1 MNDRKHSDNLF
12 RISNEPKPNNLTDSD
27 TNSIIIPI
35 RKFSI
40 LILQLAASIF
50 WLVSIIIYN
59 RWEYGDIFHII
70 AAGLWTLSNLL
81 AFPDAFQETILH

>member
-1 MNDRKHSDNLF
+1 MINDRKQSDNIS
-12 RISNEPKPNNLTDSD
+12 RTSNEQIPHNLTDSD
-27 TNSIIIPI
+27 TNSITISI

-50 WLVSIIIYN
+50 WVISIIIYN

-70 AAGLWTLSNLL
+70 AASLWTLSNML
-81 AFPDAFQETILH
+81 AFPDALN

>member
-1 MNDRKHSDNLF
+1 MNERKQSDNLC
-12 RISNEPKPNNLTDSD
+12 RISNEPTPNNLTDPD
-27 TNSIIIPI
+27 TNSFIISI

-40 LILQLAASIF
+40 LILQLSASIF
-50 WLVSIIIYN
+50 WFISIIIYN

-81 AFPDAFQETILH
+81 EFPDAFN